1 MDRCDCYVRLL
12 DCVDRVIQV
21 QGLELLVLILE
32 TLDQA
37 VLFPQLLNELH
48 LLIVLHEDRLLH
60 GIKLQFE
67 EIELC
72 FHLSFISQFCARG
85 SRPQKFSAKRSLPV
99 YIVALHFL
107 RNALIGSK
115 ILIPDVNVFP

>member
-1 MDRCDCYVRLL
+1 MDRCNCYVRLL

-32 TLDQA
+32 TFNQA
-37 VLFPQLLNELH
+37 MLLSQLSNELH

-72 FHLSFISQFCARG
+72 FHLGFVSQFCAR
-85 SRPQKFSAKRSLPV
+85 SSWPQKFSAKRPLPV

-107 RNALIGSK
+107 
-115 ILIPDVNVFP
+115 